1 MLGLPNHGCY
11 IYVMK
16 KLILTNGQIISV
28 TLQVFNE
35 ASDLLVN
42 NTNYAYFYLDNEYVL
57 IDLNLTF
64 KN

>member
-1 MLGLPNHGCY
+1 
-11 IYVMK
+11 MK
-16 KLILTNGQIISV
+16 KIILTNGQIISV

-35 ASDLLVN
+35 ASNLLVN
-42 NTNYAYFYLDNEYVL
+42 NTNSAYLYLDNQYLL